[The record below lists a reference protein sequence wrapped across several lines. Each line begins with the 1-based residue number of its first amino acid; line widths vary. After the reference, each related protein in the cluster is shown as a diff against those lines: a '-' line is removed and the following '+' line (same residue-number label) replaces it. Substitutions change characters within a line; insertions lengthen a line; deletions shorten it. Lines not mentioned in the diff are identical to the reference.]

1 MTGDL
6 EKLQAQI
13 NKLQRRVEALENQE
27 TPTPQDTTPDV
38 PEELPEEQPNY
49 TPTTNSGDGSSALAW
64 AGGIILSLGLIFL
77 VAYAINQGW
86 ITPTTQIVLGVL
98 LGASL
103 AAAGQW
109 LHKNMPLQGSI
120 ISGVGIAV
128 AYFSIYAGYTLE
140 SYRAALGLDYTVANL
155 LLVAV
160 LLAAGAL
167 ALKQQTPALLIEA
180 LVLTHLAS
188 FIGPFSWL
196 TTTYV
201 GLFTIAYAA
210 LTYRQEWSEALWSGA
225 GITFFFT
232 FINVVLRANE
242 MQSYVLTASFTIP
255 FILVA
260 IAKQQHVA
268 SNGIVLATYL
278 LALTATSN
286 QESILTLVAAAL
298 SLGLYAAHQSTKHE
312 APSYLIAGIAYL
324 ALWIPIEFSGMTIPL
339 AWTLI
344 AALLAYAH
352 HKGSEVLAAPAAIM
366 GLLATGSTLIYVAD
380 AQSYERVA
388 TIGFYALAALATSYL
403 YATKKQGQAHAY
415 YLAGLGSLVILL
427 ALELSEAWITVA
439 WGLLATTSLILGLQT
454 NQPTPKNA
462 GLGLLGLAVAKLFFI
477 DTLLLSEGLRVV
489 AYITLGALLL
499 VGSIIYKKFVD

>member
-1 MTGDL
+1 MTGDT
-6 EKLQAQI
+6 EQLQAQI

-27 TPTPQDTTPDV
+27 TPTPQEPIPDT
-38 PEELPEEQPNY
+38 PEELPEEKP
-49 TPTTNSGDGSSALAW
+49 TPTPSSGDGSSALAW
-64 AGGIILSLGLIFL
+64 AGGIIFSLGLIFL

-98 LGASL
+98 TGVVL

-109 LHKNMPLQGSI
+109 LHEQMQLQGSI
-120 ISGVGIAV
+120 LSGVGVVV

-140 SYRAALGLDYTVANL
+140 SYRAALGLNYTIASL

-160 LLAAGAL
+160 LLGAGAL
-167 ALKQQTPALLIEA
+167 ALKQRTPALLIEA
-180 LVLTHLAS
+180 LVLTQLAS
-188 FIGPFSWL
+188 YIGSFSWL
-196 TTTYV
+196 TTTYI

-210 LTYRQEWSEALWSGA
+210 LTYKKEWTAALWVGA
-225 GITFFFT
+225 AITFFFT
-232 FINVVLRANE
+232 FINVILRASE

-255 FILVA
+255 FVLAA
-260 IAKQQHVA
+260 IAKQHHIA
-268 SNGIVLATYL
+268 SNGVVLATYL

-298 SLGLYAAHQSTKHE
+298 SLGLYAAHQTTKHD

-324 ALWIPIEFSGMTIPL
+324 ALWVPVEFSGMTIPL

-344 AALLAYAH
+344 ATILAYGH
-352 HKGSEVLAAPAAIM
+352 YNGRDVLAVPAAIM
-366 GLLATGSTLIYVAD
+366 GLLATGSVLIYAAD
-380 AQSYERVA
+380 AQSYERLA
-388 TIGFYALAALATSYL
+388 TIGFYALTTLALSYL
-403 YATKKQGQAHAY
+403 YATKNHGQAHAY
-415 YLAGLGSLVILL
+415 YLAGLGSLVVLV

-439 WGLLATTSLILGLQT
+439 WGLLATTSLVLGLQT
-454 NQPTPKNA
+454 NRPTPKNA

-499 VGSIIYKKFVD
+499 VGSIVYKKFLD